1 MLSMST
7 DKDSGMG
14 SPMGSSRSERFR
26 RRRDRGKAMR
36 GSVAATVAT
45 TVATTMLDV
54 VDDAQANPKQVNPNE
69 RLMHIILAQDET
81 INRQMSLLK

>member
-1 MLSMST
+1 
-7 DKDSGMG
+7 MG

-45 TVATTMLDV
+45 TVATTM
-54 VDDAQANPKQVNPNE
+54 VDDGTQANPKQVNPNE

>member
-1 MLSMST
+1 MST

-54 VDDAQANPKQVNPNE
+54 VDDDTQANPKQVNPNE

>member
-26 RRRDRGKAMR
+26 RRRGKATR
-36 GSVAATVAT
+36 GCMAATVAT
-45 TVATTMLDV
+45 TVVATMA
-54 VDDAQANPKQVNPNE
+54 DAQANPKQANPNE

>member
-1 MLSMST
+1 
-7 DKDSGMG
+7 MG

-26 RRRDRGKAMR
+26 RRRGKAAR
-36 GSVAATVAT
+36 GAAAAKTV
-45 TVATTMLDV
+45 TTMAEV
-54 VDDAQANPKQVNPNE
+54 EAQANPAVGKQTVEQVNPNE